1 MKLRVLCAAT
11 LLLLMATPAG
21 SAAADSDRNLYVCP
35 HGGGASSI
43 ARDAPCPPG
52 DQPDLPQAA
61 DDLPVRYR
69 CKANKLCDLGAF
81 MAENRVCVL
90 MVMHQG
96 RLVLARADNGA
107 TKCRNTPVQDGP
119 NAFDRPYGIAS
130 MAKSITSTLFG
141 LLNDQLPPAQ
151 RIELGKPVTFYLTS
165 LSDPGFDPV
174 TVGDVLQMASGL
186 AWSDAKHEGEL
197 RSSAIDDAR
206 DPAASTLLEA
216 LAGILARHKKGAPGH
231 FNYSAVD
238 TTLLGLLAESGLARL
253 PSPLPSPHLAT
264 ALEAWIW
271 QRAGMQD
278 QLRWKADRTGT
289 VAPWCCAYATPRDL
303 LRLGQWVL
311 EGLGGRHGQALGDWL
326 GDATTLHQAGTQSC
340 CGPAGKVRLGYGYQW
355 WVFQRDKTAEAD
367 PDRGFTALG
376 RGGQFLHIVPGS
388 GVVILQLSDWSD
400 QPGAWSS
407 QRECASYTLHDA
419 VIRYLLAHP

>member
-1 MKLRVLCAAT
+1 MKLWILCAAT
-11 LLLLMATPAG
+11 LLLLTAAPAG
-21 SAAADSDRNLYVCP
+21 NAAADNERNVYFCP
-35 HGGGASSI
+35 HRSGESPI

-69 CKANKLCDLGAF
+69 CEANRLCDLGEF
-81 MAENRVCVL
+81 IAENRVCVL

-96 RLVLARADNGA
+96 KLRLARADNGS
-107 TKCRNTPVQDGP
+107 TKCDNTPVQDGP
-119 NAFDRPYGIAS
+119 NAFDRPFGIAS

-141 LLNDQLPPAQ
+141 LLNSQLPPAQ
-151 RIELGKPVTFYLTS
+151 RVDLGKPVTFYLKS
-165 LSDPGFDPV
+165 LSEPGFDPV

-186 AWSDAKHEGEL
+186 AWSDVKHESEL
-197 RSSAIDDAR
+197 RSPAIEDAL
-206 DPAASTLLEA
+206 DPAASTLPEA
-216 LAGILARHKKGAPGH
+216 IAGILKRHKKGAPGR

-238 TTLLGLLAESGLARL
+238 TTLVGLLAESELANL

-264 ALEAWIW
+264 ALAAWIW
-271 QRAGMQD
+271 QKAGMQD

-311 EGLGGRHGQALGDWL
+311 DGLDGRHGQAVGDWL
-326 GDATTLHQAGTQSC
+326 GDATTLHQASTQSC
-340 CGPAGKVRLGYGYQW
+340 SGPYGKVRLGYGYQW

-376 RGGQFLHIVPGS
+376 RGGQFLHIVPDS
-388 GVVILQLSDWSD
+388 GVVILQLSDWRD

-407 QRECASYTLHDA
+407 QRECATYALHDA
-419 VIRYLLAHP
+419 LIRYMRAHP